1 MKNPFLISLFMF
13 IFSCSLFMLLGN
25 PVYSQTTP
33 SDKIEY
39 LYPANKEK
47 GFDETVDEFYQA
59 LRDLKYPVH
68 QELYQRHKQEQ
79 RQLDTVLFKEMSD
92 ASVNIK
98 KKLLF
103 NEVEGLNYV
112 TFDGNIL
119 RPYPDIDINYH
130 QTVSPNRQVYF
141 FYSFKDTETEFRG
154 RYAIYDVETKETVA
168 GGYTY
173 MPKSPTFKEHLLPN
187 GPIQAKMPLN
197 QQPLPIALLTD

>member
-1 MKNPFLISLFMF
+1 MKNLFLISLYPLL
-13 IFSCSLFMLLGN
+13 FSFSFSLLLGN

-47 GFDETVDEFYQA
+47 VFDETVDEFYQA
-59 LRDLKYPVH
+59 LRNLKYHVH
-68 QELYQRHKQEQ
+68 QELYRRHKQEQ
-79 RQLDTVLFKEMSD
+79 RQLDTVLFKEMPD
-92 ASVNIK
+92 ASVDIR

-103 NEVEGLNYV
+103 NEVERLNFI

-119 RPYPDIDINYH
+119 LLYPDIDINYH

-141 FYSFKDTETEFRG
+141 FYTFKDTEKEFRG

-173 MPKSPTFKEHLLPN
+173 MPKLQFKSN
-187 GPIQAKMPLN
+187 TYDK
-197 QQPLPIALLTD
+197 